1 MKIWKVDQETASQTY
16 DAVKGIW
23 RADGGVSREVLQKEI
38 EMWKESTKA
47 TRDVSVDDLRDFS
60 FLRQVQQEL
69 NVKAL
74 D

>member
-1 MKIWKVDQETASQTY
+1 M
-16 DAVKGIW
+16 KGIW

-47 TRDVSVDDLRDFS
+47 TRDVSVDDLTDFS

-69 NVKAL
+69 NVKPL